1 MSDIVILVLS
11 IIGIILIFKQQVE
24 RKQINKFIR
33 VLEQIYHGNMNQ
45 RMRIRGANKEIKKLY
60 EETNLVLDRF
70 QDTFEQKKI
79 MEESR
84 KKMISNIS
92 HDLRTPL
99 TALLGYIEV
108 LQKDDTLSNEERE
121 RYLEIVHSKGEALY
135 ELLEEFFQLSKLE
148 SEDVILKLQKTN
160 ICETVRESVLN
171 YYEDFIKINITP
183 HIRIPEE
190 DLYVLGHKESI
201 HRIMGNLISNAIKY
215 GADGQNIG
223 VELYKKKD
231 YICINVW
238 DTGKG
243 ISKESI
249 PYIFDR
255 LYKGDKSRNKSKGG
269 SGLGLTIVRKLVEKQ
284 NGYIKVISTPYEKTV
299 FSFYIPQYKEKVCK
313 AHSKNK

>member
-1 MSDIVILVLS
+1 MSDIVILVL
-11 IIGIILIFKQQVE
+11 IIIIITLILKQQVE
-24 RKQINKFIR
+24 RKHTNKFIR

-45 RMRIRGANKEIKKLY
+45 RIRIRGANKEIKKLC

-108 LQKDDTLSNEERE
+108 LQKDDTLSSEERE
-121 RYLEIVHSKGEALY
+121 KYLQIVHSKGESLY

-148 SEDVILKLQKTN
+148 SDDVILKLERIN

-183 HIRIPEE
+183 DIRIPEE
-190 DLYVLGHKESI
+190 DLYVLAHKESI
-201 HRIMGNLISNAIKY
+201 HRIMENLISNAIKY
-215 GADGQNIG
+215 GTDGQKIG

-238 DTGKG
+238 DNGKG
-243 ISKESI
+243 ISKEII

-255 LYKGDKSRNKSKGG
+255 LYKGDKSRNKFKGG

-299 FSFYIPQYKEKVCK
+299 FSFYIPQYKDAVYK
-313 AHSKNK
+313 AHKTMS